1 MAPELGQR
9 RHLGHQPPRDEEG
22 VAAEDKVK
30 AVKDEVLIIGTS
42 MTVLNDLDH
51 RHMFHLPIHY
61 LPKPTTIQC
70 RRSGTRLTTG
80 TANAVPTL

>member
-22 VAAEDKVK
+22 AAAEDKVR

-42 MTVLNDLDH
+42 MTVRNDLDH
-51 RHMFHLPIHY
+51 RHQPIHY
-61 LPKPTTIQC
+61 LPKTTTIQC

-80 TANAVPTL
+80 TANVVPT